1 MILLRFLRKEGSYR
15 FIFDN
20 RFRSWFELSCDL
32 QTFSTVGS
40 GSNSSNFIPNRF
52 SDLAFSDSESDE
64 AAAYADADD
73 DNDDGYIIAIAKIN
87 SGVDEMIT
95 YCKSLQM
102 GAEVKHMTFEDA
114 SLSSQQ
120 VSQLLRLQSD
130 E

>member
-1 MILLRFLRKEGSYR
+1 
-15 FIFDN
+15 
-20 RFRSWFELSCDL
+20 L